1 MTLPNGGQI
10 AASDINY
17 ELRGWYYYQMGM
29 YEARNGYYGGI
40 NDCSGPRPGGPSRS
54 TNSGYAYSDWWGY
67 QHNASCSPIYIYI
80 SDDYKKIIY
89 MYPTPDNV
97 DTLQY
102 KDKTDN
108 CFTYNLKELNRNNN
122 TKNIYFWGRC

>member
-1 MTLPNGGQI
+1 MLKY
-10 AASDINY
+10 INMKVIIISFIIG
-17 ELRGWYYYQMGM
+17 L
-29 YEARNGYYGGI
+29 
-40 NDCSGPRPGGPSRS
+40 
-54 TNSGYAYSDWWGY
+54 
-67 QHNASCSPIYIYI
+67 IYIYI

-108 CFTYNLKELNRNNN
+108 CFTYNLKELKCPSDDNLIH
-122 TKNIYFWGRC
+122 NIKIQS